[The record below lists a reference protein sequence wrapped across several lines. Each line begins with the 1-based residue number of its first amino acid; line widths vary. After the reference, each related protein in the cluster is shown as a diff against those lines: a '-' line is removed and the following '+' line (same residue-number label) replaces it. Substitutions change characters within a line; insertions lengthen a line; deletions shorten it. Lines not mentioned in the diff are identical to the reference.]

1 MGRSLLSSPFFV
13 STSAAFCFDFCF
25 DLLAFQR
32 SNCASRSLHWNRRL
46 AALIV
51 LCDDY
56 IPTPLFAF
64 SGCLFLPAEVPVP
77 KLKFPDQDR
86 CPRTSI
92 LPNKLIYHLA
102 NQSFPTKSW
111 NLAPNRDNLLRE
123 NHFLFYKI
131 TLVDET
137 HLHAGRHYYL
147 TALNKSLRTSRETNF
162 RLIQAFNWS
171 KSNFGEIHISQ
182 GLDWTFRSLFH
193 YGSCMY
199 QISTVPVLIKG
210 RTIRKLML
218 GAGEVQTKY
227 SREGKV
233 NEKNLCM
240 PINPKK
246 YSCYVR
252 LVLVPFPKKKFQRQ
266 IKQFY
271 RQVQKKRQVWLM
283 SLSTFRQ
290 KIIFWQNL
298 QQRDPRNQCQLKR
311 K

>member
-111 NLAPNRDNLLRE
+111 NLALNRENLSRE
-123 NHFLFYKI
+123 NHFLCLQNRF
-131 TLVDET
+131 ET
-137 HLHAGRHYYL
+137 HLHAGRHQFL

-210 RTIRKLML
+210 RTIRKLMR
-218 GAGEVQTKY
+218 GRAKY
-227 SREGKV
+227 KQNICAREK
-233 NEKNLCM
+233 
-240 PINPKK
+240 
-246 YSCYVR
+246 
-252 LVLVPFPKKKFQRQ
+252 
-266 IKQFY
+266 
-271 RQVQKKRQVWLM
+271 
-283 SLSTFRQ
+283 
-290 KIIFWQNL
+290 
-298 QQRDPRNQCQLKR
+298 
-311 K
+311 